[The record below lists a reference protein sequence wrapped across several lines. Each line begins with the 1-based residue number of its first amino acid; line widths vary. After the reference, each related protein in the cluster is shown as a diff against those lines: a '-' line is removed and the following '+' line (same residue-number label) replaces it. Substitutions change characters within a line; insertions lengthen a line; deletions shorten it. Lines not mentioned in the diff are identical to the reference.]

1 MEVPSEAKVVEEKPT
16 ELTDKATFLFLRDG
30 STPRLL
36 FCDTTVWYQVQLEV
50 MT

>member
-1 MEVPSEAKVVEEKPT
+1 MEVPSEIKIITSYPDALT
-16 ELTDKATFLFLRDG
+16 EKATMVLLRDG

-50 MT
+50 IT